1 LELAKET
8 DDVFS
13 LNSTLLFASE
23 IDFHKK
29 EYKKAL
35 DTALKCYEYFEGIGD
50 SYHLYLN
57 SLLLARIYNVLKD
70 YFKAEKY
77 ILIAEDKINERGSS
91 IELAN
96 TLAVKGE
103 ILVNLNKLSQAEGT
117 IKQANQLLETIND
130 SSTSIDILN
139 AEILYYK
146 KLGDYDKVFKIY
158 QKR

>member
-1 LELAKET
+1 
-8 DDVFS
+8 
-13 LNSTLLFASE
+13 
-23 IDFHKK
+23 
-29 EYKKAL
+29 
-35 DTALKCYEYFEGIGD
+35 
-50 SYHLYLN
+50 
-57 SLLLARIYNVLKD
+57 
-70 YFKAEKY
+70 KAEKY

-158 QKR
+158 QKRDSLQQIVHDNANQNVVNELETQYQT